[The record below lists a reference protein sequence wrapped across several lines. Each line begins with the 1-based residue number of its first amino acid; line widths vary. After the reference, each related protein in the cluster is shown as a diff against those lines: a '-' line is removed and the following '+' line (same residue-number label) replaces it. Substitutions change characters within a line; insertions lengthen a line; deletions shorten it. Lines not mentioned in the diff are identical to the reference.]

1 MWVGGARAIVLDD
14 EKRVLMVCQR
24 HEEHDIWM
32 VPGGGIEDGE
42 SAAEAAARE
51 VLEETGIEIEVGRLL
66 WHVEEVSQRGQ
77 RFVNFFLCRRAGGT
91 LHLGEDPEFDDR
103 HQVLKTA
110 RFMTRE
116 ELKVVS
122 RLYPE
127 YLRDELWEILEQ
139 HSGDADT
146 FRMRR

>member
-77 RFVNFFLCRRAGGT
+77 RFVNFFLCRIAGGT

-116 ELKVVS
+116 ELKAVP
-122 RLYPE
+122 RIYPD